1 MKNKKIIALIC
12 ALTVAS
18 VGIGVLASQAE
29 PISDAYAAEQEEQT
43 EELSET
49 SESEVVVTDETVVEE
64 IEETAESVDE
74 TVETVESVEETAETE
89 AVEETE
95 ETEETEAES
104 ELGSVTICFVDIEG
118 DTIADNIVILS
129 EDELDEGLALYEE
142 TIDTLE
148 ADDYVLVS
156 DEVASFDGDSLFAEN
171 DVIYSVTFRKE
182 LVFDVESATVNGI
195 YVPNIIFVDD
205 GHTAVYYLDDGT
217 EIASLNDYD
226 LPMTV
231 ECWRCRGIDKY
242 YDTYCGGLAEQDDAT
257 LDQILTAYDM
267 ILNG

>member
-95 ETEETEAES
+95 AES

-118 DTIADNIVILS
+118 NTIADNIVILN
-129 EDELDEGLALYEE
+129 EDDRDEGLALYEE

-156 DEVASFDGDSLFAEN
+156 DEVASFDGDSLFAES

>member
-95 ETEETEAES
+95 AES

-118 DTIADNIVILS
+118 NTIADNIVILN
-129 EDELDEGLALYEE
+129 EDDLDEGLALYEE

-156 DEVASFDGDSLFAEN
+156 DEVASFDGDSLFAES